1 MTSQAVARTRLRAGA
16 NAPLIKNPKSRLLPI
31 FSPDFTLNSQIRLF
45 YAEKWIFLKKL
56 GTLLTEI
63 RNGYTDCVSPL
74 LSCGYFGRL

>member
-1 MTSQAVARTRLRAGA
+1 MTSQAVARTWLRAGA
-16 NAPLIKNPKSRLLPI
+16 NAPLIKKPKSRLLPI

-56 GTLLTEI
+56 GTLLKI